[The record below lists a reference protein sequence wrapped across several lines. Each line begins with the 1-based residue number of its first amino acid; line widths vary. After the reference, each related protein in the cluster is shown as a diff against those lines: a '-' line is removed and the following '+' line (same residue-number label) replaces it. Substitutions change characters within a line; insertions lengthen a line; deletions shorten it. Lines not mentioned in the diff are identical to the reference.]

1 MDNIWGSIV
10 LISKNSK
17 ISVSLLADAL
27 SISKSIVNK
36 WVTSGKLSS
45 LPYTIVKGEKKDKGI
60 FQRLGRDFLATRYER
75 EKNQKKFQ
83 KKFEKMAFT
92 GNIIFLVLSGV
103 SSGLW
108 ILHWLPYLTKV
119 TCAFCR
125 INRVLTCII

>member
-1 MDNIWGSIV
+1 V
-10 LISKNSK
+10 ARK
-17 ISVSLLADAL
+17 
-27 SISKSIVNK
+27 
-36 WVTSGKLSS
+36 
-45 LPYTIVKGEKKDKGI
+45 IVKGEKKDKGI

-92 GNIIFLVLSGV
+92 GNIIFLVLSGI

-108 ILHWLPYLTKV
+108 ILHWFPYLTKV

-125 INRVLTCII
+125 N